1 MDFTMKA
8 LTGPL
13 TTYMKGFPPPPR
25 LHPFERA
32 LLDLTV
38 GEDRYATV
46 LARVDALR
54 RKLTEVHILH
64 HRLKGC
70 IVPINTQR

>member
-1 MDFTMKA
+1 MDFMMKA

-38 GEDRYATV
+38 SEERYVGV
-46 LARVDALR
+46 LQQIDALR
-54 RKLTEVHILH
+54 KKLTEVS
-64 HRLKGC
+64 R
-70 IVPINTQR
+70 